1 MSPIFTTFVQS
12 YNETKGMSSP
22 LTQSIRQPLY
32 NFWGIALLL
41 LFIMLFQIVGA
52 FFSQFLL
59 TWAYN
64 IDANTYESLTRNPDF
79 SRLSISL
86 GRWSNF
92 LQFIIY
98 MGIPALLMTKVNGKK
113 IWDITGRTASNWR
126 GKNFSLSIIVGVT
139 SIPVVAVMT
148 QIMRST
154 QPQGQIGNILQELDA
169 TRTLL
174 FENMLQM
181 DSTIELSWVFVLLA
195 VLPAFFEEYLFRG
208 IILGIGK
215 KEFQKR
221 WVAVVFQALVFALL
235 HFSYFELPGI
245 FLMGFVFGLITLRN
259 GHIWFGVVAHMVFNG
274 TTVAVQYFMKNS
286 SQPEYD
292 KVDQLIANFT
302 IATPAAILLGVALY
316 QLTRKPKNHETQ

>member
-1 MSPIFTTFVQS
+1 MQS

-169 TRTLL
+169 ARTLL

-221 WVAVVFQALVFALL
+221 WV
-235 HFSYFELPGI
+235 
-245 FLMGFVFGLITLRN
+245 
-259 GHIWFGVVAHMVFNG
+259 
-274 TTVAVQYFMKNS
+274 
-286 SQPEYD
+286 
-292 KVDQLIANFT
+292 
-302 IATPAAILLGVALY
+302 
-316 QLTRKPKNHETQ
+316 

>member
-1 MSPIFTTFVQS
+1 MI
-12 YNETKGMSSP
+12 
-22 LTQSIRQPLY
+22 
-32 NFWGIALLL
+32 
-41 LFIMLFQIVGA
+41 FQIVGA
-52 FFSQFLL
+52 FVSQLLL
-59 TWAYN
+59 TWACN
-64 IDANTYESLTRNPDF
+64 IDADTYESLTRNPDF
-79 SRLSISL
+79 SALSVSL

-98 MGIPALLMTKVNGKK
+98 MGIPALLMTKINGKK
-113 IWDITGRTASNWR
+113 IWDITGRTAPNWR
-126 GKNFSLSIIVGVT
+126 GKNFSLSVIVGIT

-154 QPQGQIGNILQELDA
+154 QPQGQVGKVLQELDA
-169 TRTLL
+169 ARTVL
-174 FENMLQM
+174 FENMLHM
-181 DSTIELSWVFVLLA
+181 DSPLELSWVFLLLA

-215 KEFQKR
+215 NEFRKR
-221 WVAVVFQALVFALL
+221 WVAVIFQALVFALL

-245 FLMGFVFGLITLRN
+245 FFMGFVFGLIALRN

-274 TTVAVQYFMKNS
+274 TTVAVQYFMKNA

-316 QLTRKPKNHETQ
+316 QLTRKSINHETQ

>member
-1 MSPIFTTFVQS
+1 
-12 YNETKGMSSP
+12 MSSP

-59 TWAYN
+59 TWAYD

-274 TTVAVQYFMKNS
+274 TTVAVHYFMKNS
-286 SQPEYD
+286 SQTEYD

-316 QLTRKPKNHETQ
+316 QLTRKPNNHETQ

>member
-1 MSPIFTTFVQS
+1 
-12 YNETKGMSSP
+12 
-22 LTQSIRQPLY
+22 
-32 NFWGIALLL
+32 
-41 LFIMLFQIVGA
+41 VGA
-52 FFSQFLL
+52 FVSQLLL
-59 TWAYN
+59 TWACN
-64 IDANTYESLTRNPDF
+64 IDADTYESLTRNPDF
-79 SRLSISL
+79 SALSVSL

-113 IWDITGRTASNWR
+113 ICDITGRTAPNWR
-126 GKNFSLSIIVGVT
+126 GKNFSLSVIVGIT

-154 QPQGQIGNILQELDA
+154 QPQGQVGKVLQELDA
-169 TRTLL
+169 ARTVL
-174 FENMLQM
+174 FENMLHM
-181 DSTIELSWVFVLLA
+181 DSPLELSWVFVLLA

-215 KEFQKR
+215 NEFRKR

-245 FLMGFVFGLITLRN
+245 FFMGFVFGLIALRN

-274 TTVAVQYFMKNS
+274 TTVAVQFFMKNA

-316 QLTRKPKNHETQ
+316 QLTRKSINHETQ